1 MTNPDNYIEGDFDPN
16 NPANQD
22 NENTCNYCGENC
34 AKEFCDNNCKKAYE
48 ND

>member
-1 MTNPDNYIEGDFDPN
+1 MIDSRQYPPEDL
-16 NPANQD
+16 
-22 NENTCNYCGENC
+22 ENTCNYCGENC